1 MCNDTQAQYSIIKR
15 PANDNLLHPEFAKRF
30 LMDCV
35 KSSDKIPRG
44 SNVVAAALV
53 LFLFGCLFCFKEG
66 HVYLQNLLRILRRSG
81 DIN

>member
-1 MCNDTQAQYSIIKR
+1 MILRLNTQWSRGPQMTTYYIRSLQ
-15 PANDNLLHPEFAKRF
+15 NVF

-53 LFLFGCLFCFKEG
+53 IFLFGCLFCFKEG
-66 HVYLQNLLRILRRSG
+66 HVYLQNLLRILRSSG